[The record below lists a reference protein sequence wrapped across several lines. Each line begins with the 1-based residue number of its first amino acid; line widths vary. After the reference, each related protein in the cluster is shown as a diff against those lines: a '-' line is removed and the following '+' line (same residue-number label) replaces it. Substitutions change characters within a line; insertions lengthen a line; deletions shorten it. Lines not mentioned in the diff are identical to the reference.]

1 MAHAPQHQQQQA
13 TVPASSSKAGASI
26 SWPQEQPLVL
36 PNSAAFTALLVT
48 PLVIWWV
55 AMALGIWLYEGLPH
69 GTKVWHAM
77 SWFDRGFLRPA
88 GPLIPFGVLAARVA
102 IHVVHHLLPE
112 SGSSSSKGRR
122 VRPRLGT
129 LALTAGLVY
138 VGLAVV
144 RLLVYL
150 AHYWA
155 LNNR

>member
-1 MAHAPQHQQQQA
+1 M
-13 TVPASSSKAGASI
+13 PANSSSKSEAST

-36 PNSAAFTALLVT
+36 PNGAAFTALLVA

-69 GTKVWHAM
+69 GGKVWHAM

-88 GPLIPFGVLAARVA
+88 GPLLPFAVLAARVA
-102 IHVVHHLLPE
+102 IHVVHHLLP
-112 SGSSSSKGRR
+112 SQQAAATTSSSSSKGRR
-122 VRPRLGT
+122 LRLQLGT

-138 VGLAVV
+138 VVLAVV